1 VTNTATVG
9 LNIGRNPTHLRWA
22 GTTSSVWDITNTFNW
37 FDPAYGV
44 MDRFYNGD
52 TVLFDDTAGLN
63 ASVTL
68 DVAVT
73 PAGVTNDSSTRNYT
87 ISGSGAISGSAG
99 LVKKGSSTLTVNTAN
114 DFGGTVSILGG
125 TLKAGSSGA
134 LGSTSGGTIINGGTL
149 DINGFNFTSES
160 LIGFGS
166 GNGGNGAVIN
176 TGPQQ
181 TSALRNVT
189 LIGDTTFGGTGR
201 WDIRASSSSST
212 NGCSLVSGGQP
223 YRITKVGTN
232 QVSLVAVS
240 VDPALGDI
248 DVKEGVFAVQTV
260 TSQLGNP
267 SRTITVYPGA
277 TLNLWNLNTAPLNK
291 RVVLSNNASIWN
303 ESGSSLVIG
312 PVILSNGQ
320 STFNIG
326 GTSLIVS
333 NNVISGV
340 GGLTKI
346 GAGTLTLRGVNTYF
360 GNTLIN
366 TGTVALVSSGSI
378 ANSSSITLASGTVL
392 DVSGRSDGKLTLA
405 NGQSL
410 GGSGTINGSLTV
422 NPGAT
427 LSPGGSIGILT
438 VSNAVVLQGT
448 IVMELDAQSNTNDV
462 LRSAT
467 TITYGG
473 TLTLTNV
480 NGSYAAGQSF
490 GLFSAPGYSGAF
502 TNITPAIPA
511 LNLGWD
517 THTLTND
524 GTLRI
529 VSQPTPPPRIS
540 NVGLIGTNLVLAG
553 ADGVPGWPY
562 HLLTSTNLGVPL
574 TDWTVQLTSTF
585 NGGGEFLITNALNTG
600 ELNRFYALRLAAN

>member
-1 VTNTATVG
+1 
-9 LNIGRNPTHLRWA
+9 
-22 GTTSSVWDITNTFNW
+22 
-37 FDPAYGV
+37 
-44 MDRFYNGD
+44 
-52 TVLFDDTAGLN
+52 
-63 ASVTL
+63 
-68 DVAVT
+68 
-73 PAGVTNDSSTRNYT
+73 
-87 ISGSGAISGSAG
+87 
-99 LVKKGSSTLTVNTAN
+99 
-114 DFGGTVSILGG
+114 
-125 TLKAGSSGA
+125 
-134 LGSTSGGTIINGGTL
+134 
-149 DINGFNFTSES
+149 
-160 LIGFGS
+160 
-166 GNGGNGAVIN
+166 
-176 TGPQQ
+176 
-181 TSALRNVT
+181 
-189 LIGDTTFGGTGR
+189 
-201 WDIRASSSSST
+201 
-212 NGCSLVSGGQP
+212 
-223 YRITKVGTN
+223 
-232 QVSLVAVS
+232 
-240 VDPALGDI
+240 
-248 DVKEGVFAVQTV
+248 
-260 TSQLGNP
+260 
-267 SRTITVYPGA
+267 
-277 TLNLWNLNTAPLNK
+277 
-291 RVVLSNNASIWN
+291 VVLSNNASIWN

-529 VSQPTPPPRIS
+529 VNLPTAQPTIS
-540 NVGLIGTNLVLAG
+540 SVSIIGANLLL
-553 ADGVPGWPY
+553 GVTGGVSGWPNY
-562 HLLTSTNLGVPL
+562 LLASTNLNAPL
-574 TDWTVQLTSTF
+574 VNWTRVSTNIFDASGSMTLTNSWTADKPQQF
-585 NGGGEFLITNALNTG
+585 FLIKLM
-600 ELNRFYALRLAAN
+600 